1 MNDSGCVA
9 DESLQED
16 NKSLRKMNDSGCV
29 ADESLQEDNKS
40 LSEPEVKN
48 PLNETEGSLTIKDA
62 VEKKENFRT
71 AGDPK
76 LYCIRFPDFKK
87 LQGKQKCESSG
98 NETILDMVKRKFQ
111 KVGFKSCKPK
121 FENIIFFDENDN
133 CLNVGLPA
141 GVLSTAKT
149 YKCVFKKELVFR
161 PSDFRRDYAVE
172 EYDENWKFESFL
184 VSFTEVNR
192 VISRFSKIVHSKMQ
206 VDFFN
211 GETIFEALSR
221 DNRFVEKMLRRCL
234 FTCADEDGGLMD
246 LSMRAH
252 HFQGKSIEIRVVQE
266 EDKDLP
272 QLVHP
277 RKRPKQDPVAANG
290 KVEDKPSKTTQQPDS
305 ASGGPSTETSSASFP
320 SLMRNEFT
328 EDLTHLIECAFDIKS
343 QKLTSRDKKKLVQR
357 CNQIL
362 RQCNFASAENMSIF
376 VSDVEELAEIA
387 KSVGVVIKI
396 EDGGSSFLAGTCF
409 RIGTQFII
417 TNKHVYDKLSEI
429 RPGTVFIDF
438 AFKKGEAP
446 SPHGQRYQVLNVLVS
461 SSEELDYAILK
472 LREPPHELPPSI
484 FTTGV
489 TIMDPSKNP
498 HHMLQGQKL
507 RLIGHPNKQRKK
519 IDPICPVF
527 TIPQDGRA
535 YHRYSLRMET
545 FLALTDQRRET
556 YHVSNFFFGSSG
568 SPGILFENDKKY
580 LVVLHT
586 KGFFLEDH
594 NRSSIEQ
601 GVLFTE
607 IVKDVK
613 QSIENA
619 DHDPSIRLAD
629 IFPRV
634 ESWPELMD
642 TD

>member
-1 MNDSGCVA
+1 MNPSFKSFISCVYILHVHA
-9 DESLQED
+9 
-16 NKSLRKMNDSGCV
+16 
-29 ADESLQEDNKS
+29 
-40 LSEPEVKN
+40 
-48 PLNETEGSLTIKDA
+48 
-62 VEKKENFRT
+62 KKESTQFTLSYHLLSYRI

-87 LQGKQKCESSG
+87 LQGKQNCESSG

-121 FENIIFFDENDN
+121 FENMLVFDENDN

-172 EYDENWKFESFL
+172 EYNENWEFKSFL
-184 VSFTEVNR
+184 VSFTEVNP

-221 DNRFVEKMLRRCL
+221 DNRFDKKELRRCQSK
-234 FTCADEDGGLMD
+234 CAYEDGGPMD
-246 LSMRAH
+246 LLIKAN
-252 HFQGKSIEIRVVQE
+252 HFQGKSIEIRVGQE

-272 QLVHP
+272 QLVPP
-277 RKRPKQDPVAANG
+277 RKRPIQDPVAANG
-290 KVEDKPSKTTQQPDS
+290 KVEDEPSKTTEQPDP
-305 ASGGPSTETSSASFP
+305 ASCGPSTETSLASNP

-328 EDLTHLIECAFDIKS
+328 EDLTHLIECAFGIKS

-357 CNQIL
+357 CNQIF
-362 RQCNFASAENMSIF
+362 REYNFASAENMSIF
-376 VSDVEELAEIA
+376 ISDVEELAEIA

-396 EDGGSSFLAGTCF
+396 EDGGSLFLAGTCF
-409 RIGTQFII
+409 RIGTKYII
-417 TNKHVYDKLSEI
+417 TNKHVYDKLYEI

-446 SPHGQRYQVLNVLVS
+446 SPRGQRYEVLNVLVS

-472 LREPPHELPPSI
+472 LREPPHELPPCI
-484 FTTGV
+484 FSTGV

-498 HHMLQGQKL
+498 HLMLQGQKL
-507 RLIGHPNKQRKK
+507 RLIGHPSQQRKK
-519 IDPICPVF
+519 VDPICPVF
-527 TIPQDGRA
+527 TIPQDGPT

-556 YHVSNFFFGSSG
+556 YHVSNFFFGASG
-568 SPGILFENDKKY
+568 SPGILFENDQKY

-586 KGFFLEDH
+586 KGFFLEDPK
-594 NRSSIEQ
+594 RSSIEQ

-607 IVKDVK
+607 IVKDV
-613 QSIENA
+613 QESIEKA
-619 DHDPSIRLAD
+619 GQDPGIRLAD
-629 IFPRV
+629 IFPMV

>member
-1 MNDSGCVA
+1 MDDSGNLA
-9 DESLQED
+9 DESLE
-16 NKSLRKMNDSGCV
+16 
-29 ADESLQEDNKS
+29 EDNKS

-48 PLNETEGSLTIKDA
+48 PLNETESSLTTKDA

-76 LYCIRFPDFKK
+76 LYCIKFPDFKT
-87 LQGKQKCESSG
+87 LQGKQNCESSG

-111 KVGFKSCKPK
+111 KPGFKRCKPK
-121 FENIIFFDENDN
+121 FENMLFFDENEN

-141 GVLSTAKT
+141 GVLSTEKT
-149 YKCVFKKELVFR
+149 YKCVFKKELVFS

-172 EYDENWKFESFL
+172 EYNENWEFKSFH
-184 VSFTEVNR
+184 VSFSEVNP

-206 VDFFN
+206 VDFFD
-211 GETIFEALSR
+211 GETMFEALSR
-221 DNRFVEKMLRRCL
+221 DNRFDKKELRRCL
-234 FTCADEDGGLMD
+234 FKCAYEDGGLMD
-246 LSMRAH
+246 LSMKAD

-277 RKRPKQDPVAANG
+277 RKRPKQDPVAANV
-290 KVEDKPSKTTQQPDS
+290 KVEDEPSKTAQQPDP
-305 ASGGPSTETSSASFP
+305 ASGGPTIETSLVLNP
-320 SLMRNEFT
+320 SLMRNELT
-328 EDLTHLIECAFDIKS
+328 KDLTHLIECAFEIQSK
-343 QKLTSRDKKKLVQR
+343 KLNKGDKKKLVQR
-357 CNQIL
+357 CNQIF
-362 RQCNFASAENMSIF
+362 RECNFASAENMSIF

-396 EDGGSSFLAGTCF
+396 EDGGSPFLAGTCF
-409 RIGTQFII
+409 RIGTRYII
-417 TNKHVYDKLSEI
+417 TNKHVYDKLCEI
-429 RPGTVFIDF
+429 RPGPVFIDF

-446 SPHGQRYQVLNVLVS
+446 RPHGQRYEVLNVLVS

-472 LREPPHELPPSI
+472 LKEPSHELPPCI

-507 RLIGHPNKQRKK
+507 RLIGHPSQQRKK

-527 TIPQDGRA
+527 TIPQDGPT

-556 YHVSNFFFGSSG
+556 YHVSDFFFGASG
-568 SPGILFENDKKY
+568 SPGILFENDQKY

-586 KGFFLEDH
+586 KGFLLEDSR
-594 NRSSIEQ
+594 RSSIEQ

-607 IVKDVK
+607 IVKDV
-613 QSIENA
+613 QESIKKA
-619 DHDPSIRLAD
+619 DQDPGITLAD

>member
-1 MNDSGCVA
+1 
-9 DESLQED
+9 
-16 NKSLRKMNDSGCV
+16 
-29 ADESLQEDNKS
+29 
-40 LSEPEVKN
+40 
-48 PLNETEGSLTIKDA
+48 
-62 VEKKENFRT
+62 
-71 AGDPK
+71 
-76 LYCIRFPDFKK
+76 
-87 LQGKQKCESSG
+87 
-98 NETILDMVKRKFQ
+98 MVKRKFQ

-121 FENIIFFDENDN
+121 FENMLFFDENEN

-141 GVLSTAKT
+141 GVLSTAET

-172 EYDENWKFESFL
+172 EYNENWKFKSFL
-184 VSFTEVNR
+184 VSFAEVNR
-192 VISRFSKIVHSKMQ
+192 IISRFSKIVHGKMQ

-211 GETIFEALSR
+211 GETMFEALSR
-221 DNRFVEKMLRRCL
+221 DNRFEKKELRRCV
-234 FTCADEDGGLMD
+234 FTCACEDGGPMD
-246 LSMRAH
+246 LSMSAD

-277 RKRPKQDPVAANG
+277 RKRPKQDPVAANV
-290 KVEDKPSKTTQQPDS
+290 KVEDEPSKTTQQPDP
-305 ASGGPSTETSSASFP
+305 ASGGPSTETSLASKP
-320 SLMRNEFT
+320 SLMTNEFT
-328 EDLTHLIECAFDIKS
+328 KELTRLIECAFDIKS
-343 QKLTSRDKKKLVQR
+343 QDLKSGDKKKLAQR
-357 CNQIL
+357 CNQIF
-362 RQCNFASAENMSIF
+362 RECNFASAENMSIF
-376 VSDVEELAEIA
+376 VSDAEELAEIA

-396 EDGGSSFLAGTCF
+396 GDGGSPFLAGTCF
-409 RIGTQFII
+409 RIGTKYII
-417 TNKHVYDKLSEI
+417 TNKHVYDMLYEI

-446 SPHGQRYQVLNVLVS
+446 SPHGQRYEVLNVLVS
-461 SSEELDYAILK
+461 SSEELDYAILE
-472 LREPPHELPPSI
+472 LSEPPPELPPCI

-498 HHMLQGQKL
+498 HHILQGQKL
-507 RLIGHPNKQRKK
+507 RLVGHPRQQRKK
-519 IDPICPVF
+519 IDPICPVC
-527 TIPQDGRA
+527 TIPQDGPA
-535 YHRYSLRMET
+535 YHTYGLRMET
-545 FLALTDQRRET
+545 FLELTDQRRET

-586 KGFFLEDH
+586 KGFFLEDR

-607 IVKDVK
+607 IVKDV
-613 QSIENA
+613 QASIENA
-619 DHDPSIRLAD
+619 DQGPGVRLAD
-629 IFPRV
+629 IFPMV

>member
-1 MNDSGCVA
+1 MNPGFKPFISCVYILHVHA
-9 DESLQED
+9 
-16 NKSLRKMNDSGCV
+16 
-29 ADESLQEDNKS
+29 
-40 LSEPEVKN
+40 
-48 PLNETEGSLTIKDA
+48 
-62 VEKKENFRT
+62 KKENTQFTLSYHLLSYRT

-87 LQGKQKCESSG
+87 LQGKQNCESSG
-98 NETILDMVKRKFQ
+98 NETILDMVKRKFK

-121 FENIIFFDENDN
+121 FENMLFFDENDN

-141 GVLSTAKT
+141 GVLSTVKT

-161 PSDFRRDYAVE
+161 PSDLRRDYAVE
-172 EYDENWKFESFL
+172 EYNENWKFKSFL
-184 VSFTEVNR
+184 VSFTEVNP

-221 DNRFVEKMLRRCL
+221 DNRFEKNELRRCL
-234 FTCADEDGGLMD
+234 FACASEDSGLMD
-246 LSMRAH
+246 LSMRAY

-290 KVEDKPSKTTQQPDS
+290 KVEDESSKTTQQPDA
-305 ASGGPSTETSSASFP
+305 ASGGPSTEPSLAP
-320 SLMRNEFT
+320 NLSLMRN

-343 QKLTSRDKKKLVQR
+343 QKLTRRAKNKLVQR
-357 CNQIL
+357 CNQIF
-362 RQCNFASAENMSIF
+362 RECNFASAENMSIF

-396 EDGGSSFLAGTCF
+396 EDGGSPFLAGTCF
-409 RIGTQFII
+409 RIGTKYII
-417 TNKHVYDKLSEI
+417 TNKHVYNMLYEI

-446 SPHGQRYQVLNVLVS
+446 SPHGQRYEVLNVLVS

-472 LREPPHELPPSI
+472 LREPPHELPPCI

-498 HHMLQGQKL
+498 HHMLHGQKL
-507 RLIGHPNKQRKK
+507 RLIGHPSQQRKQ

-527 TIPQDGRA
+527 TIPQDGPA

-545 FLALTDQRRET
+545 FLAVTDPRRET

-586 KGFFLEDH
+586 KGFPLEDP

-607 IVKDVK
+607 IVKDV
-613 QSIENA
+613 QESIENA
-619 DHDPSIRLAD
+619 DQDPSIRLAD

-634 ESWPELMD
+634 ESWPESMD